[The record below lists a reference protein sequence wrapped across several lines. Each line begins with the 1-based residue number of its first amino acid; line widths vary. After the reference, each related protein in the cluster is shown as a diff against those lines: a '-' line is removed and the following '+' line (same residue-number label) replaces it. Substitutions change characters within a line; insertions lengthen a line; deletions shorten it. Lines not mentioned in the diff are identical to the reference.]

1 MLGGSGSV
9 AFRAASRTEEKDGAM
24 RTKAQLTDGQIGYSE
39 LGRTLIHEHVLVGMP
54 GWNLDLKAPKFVRS
68 EAMARAV
75 DRLQELRSHDC
86 KTIVDPCPMDL
97 GRDVEFVAEVA
108 QRSGVNIVCA
118 TGVYNE
124 AEGIPYT
131 FRSMPRAEI
140 VELYVKEITEG
151 VGETGV
157 KAGVIKI
164 ATGHDPA
171 SAYEQKMIGV
181 AAEASR
187 LTGVPII
194 SHTNIASHGH
204 EQVDIVE
211 AHGGHANCMVV
222 GHSGDRDDHAYQ
234 ASIAERGAFV
244 GLDRFGLEMIL
255 PDELRMKNLIEMV
268 RAGHRDRILVSQDHP
283 LCLLGRMGPDLAAIA
298 PVWSITHIFEHI
310 LPRLAD
316 LGLASEDVEAI
327 LVQNPR
333 ALFANAA
340 AQLGPAH

>member
-1 MLGGSGSV
+1 M
-9 AFRAASRTEEKDGAM
+9 M
-24 RTKAQLTDGQIGYSE
+24 RQVQLTDGHVACAE

-54 GWNLDLKAPKFVRS
+54 GWNLDLKAPRFVRN

-86 KTIVDPCPMDL
+86 STIVDPCPMDL

-108 QRSGVNIVCA
+108 QRSGTNIVCA

-124 AEGIPYT
+124 EEGIPYT
-131 FRSMPRAEI
+131 FRSMPRGEI

-151 VGETGV
+151 VGDTGI
-157 KAGVIKI
+157 KTGVIKI
-164 ATGHDPA
+164 ATGPSPA
-171 SAYEQKMIGV
+171 SEYEQKMIGA

-204 EQVDIVE
+204 QQVDIVLE
-211 AHGGHANCMVV
+211 NGGDAGCIVV

-234 ASIAERGAFV
+234 ASIAARGAFV

-255 PDELRMKNLIEMV
+255 PDELRMKNLIELV
-268 RAGHRDRILVSQDHP
+268 RGGYRDSILISQDHP
-283 LCLLGRMGPDLAAIA
+283 LCLLGRMGPDLAKLA
-298 PVWSITHIFEHI
+298 PNWSITHIFDHI
-310 LPRLAD
+310 LPRLTG
-316 LGLASEDVEAI
+316 LGLAPEDVEAI
-327 LVQNPR
+327 LVDNPR
-333 ALFANAA
+333 RLFINAA
-340 AQLGPAH
+340 SQSAGVIA

>member
-1 MLGGSGSV
+1 
-9 AFRAASRTEEKDGAM
+9 M
-24 RTKAQLTDGQIGYSE
+24 RSQAQLTDGQIEYSE

-54 GWNLDLKAPKFVRS
+54 GWNLDLKAPRFVRS

-75 DRLQELRSHDC
+75 DRLQELRAHDC
-86 KTIVDPCPMDL
+86 NTIVDPCPMDL

-108 QRSGVNIVCA
+108 QRSGTNIVCA

-131 FRSMPRAEI
+131 FRSMPREEI
-140 VELYVKEITEG
+140 VELYVKEITAG
-151 VGETGV
+151 VGETGI

-164 ATGHDPA
+164 ATGRDPA
-171 SAYEQKMIGV
+171 SKYEQKMIRV

-194 SHTNIASHGH
+194 SHTHIASHGH
-204 EQVDIVE
+204 QQIDIVE
-211 AHGGHANCMVV
+211 ASGGHANCLVV

-234 ASIAERGAFV
+234 ASVAERGAFV
-244 GLDRFGLEMIL
+244 GLDRFGLEIIL
-255 PDELRMKNLIEMV
+255 PDEIRMKNLMELFQG
-268 RAGHRDRILVSQDHP
+268 GHRDRILVSQDHP

-298 PVWSITHIFEHI
+298 PKWSITHIFERI
-310 LPRLAD
+310 LPRLAE
-316 LGLASEDVEAI
+316 LGLAPGDVEAI

-333 ALFANAA
+333 TLFSNAA
-340 AQLGPAH
+340 AQLTHGH